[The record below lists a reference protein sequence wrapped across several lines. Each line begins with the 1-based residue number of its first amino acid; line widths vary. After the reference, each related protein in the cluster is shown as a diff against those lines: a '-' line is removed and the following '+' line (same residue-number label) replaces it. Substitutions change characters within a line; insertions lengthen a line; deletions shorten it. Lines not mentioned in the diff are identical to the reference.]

1 VVVPNQP
8 KEESMATSRGELQSA
23 LATPV
28 QFRVRPITLAL
39 VALVAAVALTLAIV
53 LAAGGGGAGDS
64 GYRESVRVAPSAEH
78 IPTQAERNQDPGLN
92 GPGMRP

>member
-1 VVVPNQP
+1 
-8 KEESMATSRGELQSA
+8 MATSRGELQSA

-39 VALVAAVALTLAIV
+39 VALVVVAALALAIA
-53 LAAGGGGAGDS
+53 LAASGGGSAENS
-64 GYRESVRVAPSAEH
+64 GYSESVRVAPSVEQ
-78 IPTQAERNQDPGLN
+78 IPGPAERNQDPSLK